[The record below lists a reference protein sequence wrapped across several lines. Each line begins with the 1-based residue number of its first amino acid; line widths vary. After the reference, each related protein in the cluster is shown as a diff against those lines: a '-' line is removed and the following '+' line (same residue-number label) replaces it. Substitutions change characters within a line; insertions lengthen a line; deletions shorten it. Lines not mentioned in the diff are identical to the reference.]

1 MLLFGKKKAEPK
13 FKYDPNRHKAVI
25 KCSICN
31 GEQVAG
37 FKDTQS
43 GRFYEVMLI
52 RNGQDLDSFMEMYEL
67 SSVTSPCDNVTVIET
82 RIPLL

>member
-1 MLLFGKKKAEPK
+1 MSLFGKKKAEPK
-13 FKYDPNRHKAVI
+13 FGYDPNRHKAVL

-43 GRFYEVMLI
+43 GHFYEVMLI
-52 RNGQDLDSFMEMYEL
+52 CSGQDLDSFMEMYDL
-67 SSVTSPCDNVTVIET
+67 SSVTKEY
-82 RIPLL
+82 

>member
-1 MLLFGKKKAEPK
+1 MSLFGKKKTETK
-13 FKYDPNRHKAVI
+13 FEYDPNRHKAVL

-43 GRFYEVMLI
+43 GHFCEVTSI
-52 RNGQDLDSFMEMYEL
+52 RNGQDLDSFMEMYNL
-67 SSVTSPCDNVTVIET
+67 SSVTKEY
-82 RIPLL
+82 

>member
-1 MLLFGKKKAEPK
+1 MKGKRSVEMSLFGKKKAEPK
-13 FKYDPNRHKAVI
+13 FEYDPNRHKAVL

-43 GRFYEVMLI
+43 GHFYEVMLI
-52 RNGQDLDSFMEMYEL
+52 RSGQDLDSFMEMYEL
-67 SSVTSPCDNVTVIET
+67 SSVTKEY
-82 RIPLL
+82 